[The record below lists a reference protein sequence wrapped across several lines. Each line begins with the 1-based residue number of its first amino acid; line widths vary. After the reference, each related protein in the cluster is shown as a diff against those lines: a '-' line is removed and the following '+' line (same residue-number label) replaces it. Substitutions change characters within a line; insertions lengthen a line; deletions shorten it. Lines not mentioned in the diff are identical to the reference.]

1 MGTDPVDPTDSPDDT
16 VHYLAFGE
24 EIEVSFDLE
33 TEVQEVDVAL
43 LLDTTG
49 SMGAEAT
56 AMAAEFSAI
65 VDELSTTI
73 DDAQYGFA
81 TYDDYAYS
89 GMGDYS
95 SGDKPFELRHQV
107 SDDILSVQA
116 QLDATPL
123 HYGVD
128 WPESTYEG
136 LYQSLTGVGYDQ
148 GCDGGYDATTDV
160 MPFTSS
166 ATDPFTGGGG
176 EFYDSSLSGGGMVGG
191 FGFREESLPVIL
203 YATDAPF
210 RDADDA
216 AYSTPGGCPLDA
228 GQSDVE
234 EAVADIGARLI
245 GIATQSTAPSA
256 EIEELALSTGSLYDE
271 DGDGVAAEAL
281 AFYWTGGSAAFR
293 TTIVNAIQG
302 MLDSVTFS
310 EVALEVDGDAWGFVT
325 DISPEVYEDVVV
337 GSGGLTL
344 DFTVT
349 IEGVVEASA
358 DDTIFTMTLN
368 AYGDGTTLLGSQPLT
383 IVVPGI

>member
-1 MGTDPVDPTDSPDDT
+1 DGDGTPDFEDTDSDGDSLSDSEESTETGTDPYDADTDGDGSSDGVEVVVGTDPVDPTDSPDDT

-160 MPFTSS
+160 MPFTS
-166 ATDPFTGGGG
+166 
-176 EFYDSSLSGGGMVGG
+176 
-191 FGFREESLPVIL
+191 
-203 YATDAPF
+203 
-210 RDADDA
+210 
-216 AYSTPGGCPLDA
+216 
-228 GQSDVE
+228 
-234 EAVADIGARLI
+234 
-245 GIATQSTAPSA
+245 
-256 EIEELALSTGSLYDE
+256 
-271 DGDGVAAEAL
+271 
-281 AFYWTGGSAAFR
+281 
-293 TTIVNAIQG
+293 
-302 MLDSVTFS
+302 
-310 EVALEVDGDAWGFVT
+310 
-325 DISPEVYEDVVV
+325 
-337 GSGGLTL
+337 
-344 DFTVT
+344 
-349 IEGVVEASA
+349 
-358 DDTIFTMTLN
+358 
-368 AYGDGTTLLGSQPLT
+368 
-383 IVVPGI
+383 

>member
-1 MGTDPVDPTDSPDDT
+1 
-16 VHYLAFGE
+16 
-24 EIEVSFDLE
+24 
-33 TEVQEVDVAL
+33 
-43 LLDTTG
+43 
-49 SMGAEAT
+49 
-56 AMAAEFSAI
+56 MAAEFSAI

-73 DDAQYGFA
+73 DDAEYGFA
-81 TYDDYAYS
+81 TYDDYAYGSFGSS
-89 GMGDYS
+89 G

-107 SDDILSVQA
+107 SNDILSVQA

-123 HYGVD
+123 HGGSD
-128 WPESTYEG
+128 SPESTYEA

-176 EFYDSSLSGGGMVGG
+176 EFYDATLTGGGMVGG

-203 YATDAPF
+203 YATDNRF
-210 RDADDA
+210 RDADDPA
-216 AYSTPGGCPLDA
+216 TYGTPGGCPMDA

-234 EAVADIGARLI
+234 EAVADVGARLI
-245 GIATQSTAPSA
+245 GIATQSTTPLS

-310 EVALEVDGDAWGFVT
+310 EVGLEVDGDAWGFVT
-325 DISPEVYEDVVV
+325 AITPEVYEDVVV

-349 IEGVVEASA
+349 IEGVVPASA